1 MTRVAFVEGY
11 YDSFAGAQ
19 QSMMYLLENLSSVH
33 PILVTANHGRIN
45 DIALERGI
53 DTAVVQTPPALDKFK
68 GKLLEGPILDYAIRG
83 VHYLRFQYRIARYLR
98 QEAIDVLYCNN
109 PRSLLLFAPAAKLLR
124 IPVIWYVRND
134 AKGGYSGPQKL
145 DKVAVRLADHLV
157 CISDGVR
164 DRFENHRVD
173 ERKFRTINTGVDG
186 EEFDPDREYDDVGG
200 LPEDSTTVVE
210 VASIHPRK
218 GQDILV
224 EAMGRVDDD
233 VDDVTLAFAG
243 NVPEGQETFKSHLE
257 RRAKELG
264 IAENVVFLGWCDDV
278 ARVLSQTDVFALPS
292 YNEGLPRSILEA
304 LAMGVPVVATSA
316 GGTEE
321 LVRDGET
328 GHVVPIED
336 AEALGEALRDLCR
349 DEGTRREMGERA
361 REIAVEEYSVQ
372 AYVENFETLLNSI
385 ITDR

>member
-1 MTRVAFVEGY
+1 M
-11 YDSFAGAQ
+11 
-19 QSMMYLLENLSSVH
+19 
-33 PILVTANHGRIN
+33 
-45 DIALERGI
+45 
-53 DTAVVQTPPALDKFK
+53 
-68 GKLLEGPILDYAIRG
+68 
-83 VHYLRFQYRIARYLR
+83 
-98 QEAIDVLYCNN
+98 
-109 PRSLLLFAPAAKLLR
+109 
-124 IPVIWYVRND
+124 
-134 AKGGYSGPQKL
+134 
-145 DKVAVRLADHLV
+145 
-157 CISDGVR
+157 
-164 DRFENHRVD
+164 
-173 ERKFRTINTGVDG
+173 
-186 EEFDPDREYDDVGG
+186 
-200 LPEDSTTVVE
+200 
-210 VASIHPRK
+210 
-218 GQDILV
+218 GQD
-224 EAMGRVDDD
+224 ADDG
-233 VDDVTLAFAG
+233 DDVTLAFAG